1 MLPLP
6 PLAPWRLERAC
17 WMDWGRWTPGG
28 KVRPFAATTRMR
40 RTPDWG
46 RRPAEDE
53 DEDDAPLCVGVA
65 APLWGLEEVGTGDAG
80 ASLVSVDAQSAAATM
95 QHSGAMEAH
104 SLFDPNRHDIA
115 GCCECAMSGP
125 DGGRWT
131 VSTETD
137 SRRRGACPLSRQHGA
152 KGGQGQ
158 KDRGCSGRQQARSS
172 HTVVPAMQT
181 VMAVLINVWSRCGRY
196 AILLLCCPFLPL
208 TPLLPKRQAKWW
220 RRDGPGA
227 T

>member
-1 MLPLP
+1 
-6 PLAPWRLERAC
+6 
-17 WMDWGRWTPGG
+17 
-28 KVRPFAATTRMR
+28 MR

-125 DGGRWT
+125 AGGRWT

-137 SRRRGACPLSRQHGA
+137 SSEEARVPSPDNTGQRGGRGKRTAAAQ
-152 KGGQGQ
+152 GGS
-158 KDRGCSGRQQARSS
+158 KHA
-172 HTVVPAMQT
+172 
-181 VMAVLINVWSRCGRY
+181 AVI
-196 AILLLCCPFLPL
+196 
-208 TPLLPKRQAKWW
+208 Q
-220 RRDGPGA
+220 
-227 T
+227 